1 MAEERIKVFALDT
14 SALLALWNDE
24 AGADEVEGIFRRK
37 DVIVIVSF
45 MSFME
50 CYYRV
55 WKNCGREKGR
65 EIYSY
70 LFTLPVERVNLTEE
84 ILQGAAEIKATH
96 ALSVADSWV
105 IATARV
111 NDAVLVHKNPEFL
124 QVSSVV
130 QLRNL
135 PFEVPPDCRLANGN
149 MRR

>member
-1 MAEERIKVFALDT
+1 MFALDT

-24 AGADEVEGIFRRK
+24 AGADEVEGILKKK

-50 CYYRV
+50 CYYRM

-84 ILQGAAEIKATH
+84 ILQGAAEIRATH
-96 ALSVADSWV
+96 TLSVADSWI

-111 NDAVLVHKNPEFL
+111 NDAVLVHKDPEFM
-124 QVSSVV
+124 QASSVV

-135 PFEVPPDCRLANGN
+135 PFEVRPDCRLADGIV
-149 MRR
+149 RRQHG

>member
-1 MAEERIKVFALDT
+1 MAEERSKVFALDT

-24 AGADEVEGIFRRK
+24 AGADEVEGILKRK

-45 MSFME
+45 MSYME
-50 CYYRV
+50 CYYRM

-70 LFTLPVERVNLTEE
+70 LFTLPVERLNLTEE

-96 ALSVADSWV
+96 ALSVADSWI

-111 NDAVLVHKNPEFL
+111 NDAVLVHKDPEFM

-135 PFEVPPDCRLANGN
+135 PF
-149 MRR
+149 